1 MKKMR
6 GNIILILL
14 IFFIGSQS
22 FSNANKKV
30 IQLNR
35 EFYGDLI
42 KSKALTRDILLNGMQ
57 GAVVQGRGYVES
69 VDKTERYRRNYR
81 IIAIDN
87 DAQELNVRLY
97 IFTDNED
104 YLTLLKKGD
113 SFDFTGQFVVF
124 TPLNSRRDSYILD
137 IILEDGALSVK

>member
-1 MKKMR
+1 MRKMCR
-6 GNIILILL
+6 NILLILL
-14 IFFIGSQS
+14 FILAGSQL
-22 FSNANKKV
+22 FSGTDKKV
-30 IQLNR
+30 IQLNK
-35 EFYGDLI
+35 EFYRDLI

-57 GAVVQGRGYVES
+57 GAVVQGRGYIES

-87 DAQELNVRLY
+87 DAQELNIRLY
-97 IFTDNED
+97 IFTDNEE

-124 TPLNSRRDSYILD
+124 TPLNSRRDSYIFD